1 MNTRKE
7 KIVSL
12 FFFSMLLL
20 SVLFVS
26 TSATLVPSETS
37 NNPGVRPPPELSVP
51 EVLVTATD
59 PIEVNVSINGLIE
72 DWCLSGFEFWLYY
85 NTWDMDYK
93 YGIEAVDVR
102 RGAFAEEWDITHG
115 IFGEINTKE
124 DYVHVLY
131 SYLGSLEDYR
141 KPSGSGTLIT
151 ITFNITELFVYSDLT
166 LKDTQLATQQGC
178 IFGIPAPS
186 PALPMPHTTK
196 DGFITTK
203 LPIPELSVPE
213 VLVTAPDIIEV
224 NVSINGLIEDWCL
237 SGFDIWLYYNTW
249 DMDYKYG
256 IEAVDVR
263 PGSFAEE
270 FNITTPLIEP
280 EDEINTKEDYVHV
293 SYFYLGPPNDY
304 RKPSG
309 SGALITITF
318 NITELFVYSDLTLKD
333 TQLAMRDICSPHISS
348 APIPHTTKDG
358 FITTKLPIPELKVQP
373 QTVLGEWGEP
383 FKVNVVIEDL
393 VEDWCLS
400 GFEITLQ
407 YKMKY
412 RSWGIE
418 AVDVRLGSFAE
429 EFDLTYEV
437 IREINT
443 EGDVHYIHVLYSYLG
458 SFEDYRK
465 PSGSGALIT
474 ITFNVTWNPW
484 SDLML
489 KDTQLAMHGDC
500 SPHISSAPIPHTT
513 KDGLMTRIYKVVG
526 LGDVNG
532 DGKVDIYDVVQAAI
546 AYGSKPE
553 DPNWDPD
560 ADVNGDGKVDIYDLV
575 TICGYYG
582 TTY

>member
-141 KPSGSGTLIT
+141 KPSGSGT
-151 ITFNITELFVYSDLT
+151 
-166 LKDTQLATQQGC
+166 
-178 IFGIPAPS
+178 
-186 PALPMPHTTK
+186 
-196 DGFITTK
+196 
-203 LPIPELSVPE
+203 
-213 VLVTAPDIIEV
+213 
-224 NVSINGLIEDWCL
+224 
-237 SGFDIWLYYNTW
+237 
-249 DMDYKYG
+249 
-256 IEAVDVR
+256 
-263 PGSFAEE
+263 
-270 FNITTPLIEP
+270 
-280 EDEINTKEDYVHV
+280 
-293 SYFYLGPPNDY
+293 
-304 RKPSG
+304 
-309 SGALITITF
+309 LITITF